1 MILQARDYIGL
12 TMKFSVASLDGAAA
26 PTLGAALCTTTGPPP
41 VTGCD
46 NEYCC
51 LAAPTTGAEA
61 GTGTGLAAI

>member
-1 MILQARDYIGL
+1 MIVAGGNYSGL
-12 TMKFSVASLDGAAA
+12 TRKFSVALLDGAAT
-26 PTLGAALCTTTGPPP
+26 PTLGAALCTTNGPPP

-51 LAAPTTGAEA
+51 LDAPTTGAEA